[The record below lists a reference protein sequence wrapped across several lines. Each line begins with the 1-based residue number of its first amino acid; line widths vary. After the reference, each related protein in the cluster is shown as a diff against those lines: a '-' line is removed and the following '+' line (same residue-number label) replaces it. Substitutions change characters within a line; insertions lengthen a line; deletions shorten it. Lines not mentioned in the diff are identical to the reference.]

1 MRRCCVELV
10 MAGLVGWH
18 GWLLMVGISHTS
30 EWKRGDEGGVSV
42 GIGGAMSWQLGWFFA
57 SVLSLLYVKLK
68 YISILMK
75 SMLLL

>member
-1 MRRCCVELV
+1 

-57 SVLSLLYVKLK
+57 SVLSLLY
-68 YISILMK
+68 
-75 SMLLL
+75 